1 MDNKIILF
9 TDRAE
14 LWNILTL
21 LERGQ
26 VITALM
32 NKYDPETA
40 REEMSV
46 PAHLLYVMCQDD
58 AKNYKTFNG
67 D

>member
-1 MDNKIILF
+1 MDNRIILF
-9 TDRAE
+9 ADRAE

-21 LERGQ
+21 SERGQ

-32 NKYDPETA
+32 NNYDQETA
-40 REEMSV
+40 REEMSI

-58 AKNYKTFNG
+58 AEHYKAFNG